1 MVLLDLT
8 YRQGELKDI
17 DIQVLLALGHPH
29 WQGTANTSE
38 GGQNSE
44 SGEKHYGN
52 VANDL
57 GTG

>member
-1 MVLLDLT
+1 MVLWVA
-8 YRQGELKDI
+8 YRQGELKDV
-17 DIQVLLALGHPH
+17 DIQVLLPLGHPH

-44 SGEKHYGN
+44 SGEEHYGN